1 MHINS
6 SGLRRALV
14 HLHTEVRF
22 GVSAALVTIV
32 LTGSSQAAIYRCVD
46 SGGTHTYSDKPCAP
60 SLPPTTDADVTA
72 TTHRGPAPAN
82 PVDRAMDGKAG
93 QILQLLRLT
102 SSPESDSATAQ
113 RTVDLIAPDLVKQLD
128 PANPAWTPQQPRWH
142 TVLEFVKAD
151 LRKDVQPA
159 LRASSL
165 QSDQAAA
172 HEYASHAQVTD
183 MDELLKFLNSPDGAR
198 YIAFQNLLRLI
209 SNQALESLMAQEP
222 IAPEEPGDAVLKR
235 REQLLSLGIE
245 SRIAADGGETP
256 RGTSSPGSS
265 TMLQNTARREGT
277 ALDALFSEYGASL
290 AAFTVFNQSTTAR
303 HFFTA
308 VEPALRVSMAQ
319 SSIAAGVFADAE
331 LTNYGSR
338 WEAFYGPP
346 VRGSGRVTTVVRSRT
361 IGVVSTRQ
369 VNYDG
374 GRVARES
381 AAIQCEQ
388 REDANYA
395 RTHPRASQINS
406 QAALKDIQNTCRN
419 EQNLPVL

>member
-1 MHINS
+1 MHINNS
-6 SGLRRALV
+6 ELWRALD
-14 HLHTEVRF
+14 HLYTGVRF
-22 GVSAALVTIV
+22 GVSTALVTIV
-32 LTGSSQAAIYRCVD
+32 LSGSSQAAIYRCVD
-46 SGGTHTYSDKPCAP
+46 ANGTNVYSDKPCAP
-60 SLPPTTDADVTA
+60 SLPAADEDAAARAHRTA
-72 TTHRGPAPAN
+72 APAN
-82 PVDRAMDGKAG
+82 PAERAMDAKAG

-102 SSPESDSATAQ
+102 SSPESDSAAAQ

-128 PANPAWTPQQPRWH
+128 PANPAWTPQQPKWH

-172 HEYASHAQVTD
+172 HEYALHAQITD
-183 MDELLKFLNSPDGAR
+183 MDELLKFLSSPDGAR

-222 IAPEEPGDAVLKR
+222 ITPEEPSDAVLKH

-245 SRIAADGGETP
+245 SRIAADGVGTP
-256 RGTSSPGSS
+256 RSPSSPGSS

-290 AAFTVFNQSTTAR
+290 PSFTAFTQSTTAR
-303 HFFTA
+303 RFFTA
-308 VEPALRVSMAQ
+308 VEPALRMSMAQ
-319 SSIAAGVFADAE
+319 SSIAAGVFADTE
-331 LTNYGSR
+331 LTNYGTR
-338 WEAFYGPP
+338 WVAFYGPP
-346 VRGSGRVTTVVRSRT
+346 VRGSGRVTTVVRARS

-388 REDANYA
+388 REDATYT
-395 RTHPRASQINS
+395 RTHPRTSQINS
-406 QAALKDIQNTCRN
+406 QAALKEIQNTCRN
-419 EQNLPVL
+419 EQNLPAL